1 MKGLRKKAVVL
12 TTVVALAM
20 TSLMGC
26 ARDLSVD
33 NDKVAAVVGD
43 SEITLGVLNFYLRYD
58 QSSIE
63 AAYGSTLGDNFWKS
77 EIEEGYTLEENEKES
92 VINRLAQMYILE
104 DHMEEYGVTIT
115 EEDVAKIESAADE
128 FIAVHDD
135 ETNKL
140 LSADKE
146 IIKEVLRMCTVSVRM
161 YNAIIADV
169 STEVSDEEAAQKKI
183 QYALI
188 TAETEA
194 AEEAETEGETET
206 VTLEQAKEEAE
217 LFLEEAKENGD
228 LMALAEEQQAP
239 AHEYTFDS
247 STTALAKEIVEAA
260 DKLEEGEFAELIE
273 AENDIYYVVQLI
285 SEFDED
291 ATETKKEQIVAE
303 RQNEK
308 FEEVYKPW
316 QDSTPIV
323 IDDTVVDDISLHG
336 LKVILKEE
344 EK

>member
-115 EEDVAKIESAADE
+115 EEDLAKIEAAADE
-128 FIAVHDD
+128 FIAAHDE

-169 STEVSDEEAAQKKI
+169 STEVSDEEAAQKKLA
-183 QYALI
+183 YLGF
-188 TAETEA
+188 T
-194 AEEAETEGETET
+194 ETET

-344 EK
+344 E

>member
-1 MKGLRKKAVVL
+1 
-12 TTVVALAM
+12 
-20 TSLMGC
+20 
-26 ARDLSVD
+26 
-33 NDKVAAVVGD
+33 
-43 SEITLGVLNFYLRYD
+43 
-58 QSSIE
+58 
-63 AAYGSTLGDNFWKS
+63 
-77 EIEEGYTLEENEKES
+77 
-92 VINRLAQMYILE
+92 
-104 DHMEEYGVTIT
+104 
-115 EEDVAKIESAADE
+115 
-128 FIAVHDD
+128 
-135 ETNKL
+135 
-140 LSADKE
+140 
-146 IIKEVLRMCTVSVRM
+146 MCTVSVRM

-169 STEVSDEEAAQKKI
+169 STEVSDEEAAQKKLA
-183 QYALI
+183 YLGF
-188 TAETEA
+188 T
-194 AEEAETEGETET
+194 ETET

>member
-115 EEDVAKIESAADE
+115 EEDLAKIEAAADE
-128 FIAVHDD
+128 FIAAHDE

-169 STEVSDEEAAQKKI
+169 STEVSDEEAAQKKLA
-183 QYALI
+183 YL
-188 TAETEA
+188 
-194 AEEAETEGETET
+194 GFTET
-206 VTLEQAKEEAE
+206 GYFTNL
-217 LFLEEAKENGD
+217 
-228 LMALAEEQQAP
+228 
-239 AHEYTFDS
+239 
-247 STTALAKEIVEAA
+247 
-260 DKLEEGEFAELIE
+260 
-273 AENDIYYVVQLI
+273 
-285 SEFDED
+285 
-291 ATETKKEQIVAE
+291 
-303 RQNEK
+303 
-308 FEEVYKPW
+308 
-316 QDSTPIV
+316 
-323 IDDTVVDDISLHG
+323 
-336 LKVILKEE
+336 
-344 EK
+344 

>member
-26 ARDLSVD
+26 ARELAVD

-63 AAYGSTLGDNFWKS
+63 AVYGTTLGDNFWRS
-77 EIEEGYTLEENEKES
+77 EVEPGFTLEENEKES
-92 VINRLAQMYILE
+92 VLRSLAQMYILE

-115 EEDVAKIESAADE
+115 DEDLAKIEAAADE
-128 FIAVHDD
+128 FIAAHDE

-146 IIKEVLRMCTVSVRM
+146 IIKEVLRMCTISVRM
-161 YNAIIADV
+161 YNAIIEEV
-169 STEVSDEEAAQKKI
+169 STEVSDEEAAQKKLA
-183 QYALI
+183 YLGF
-188 TAETEA
+188 TK
-194 AEEAETEGETET
+194 TET

>member
-92 VINRLAQMYILE
+92 VINSLAQMYILE
-104 DHMEEYGVTIT
+104 DHMEEYDVTIT
-115 EEDVAKIESAADE
+115 EEDLAKIEAAADE
-128 FIAVHDD
+128 FIAAHDE

-169 STEVSDEEAAQKKI
+169 STEVSDEEAAQKKLA
-183 QYALI
+183 YLGF
-188 TAETEA
+188 T
-194 AEEAETEGETET
+194 ETET

-239 AHEYTFDS
+239 AQEQTFDS
-247 STTALAKEIVEAA
+247 KTTVIAKEIVAAA
-260 DKLEEGEFAELIE
+260 DKLKEGEFAELVE

-285 SEFDED
+285 SEFDKE
-291 ATETKKEQIVAE
+291 ATEAKKDQIVAE
-303 RQNEK
+303 RQNAK

-316 QDSTPIV
+316 QTATPIV

>member
-63 AAYGSTLGDNFWKS
+63 AAYGSTLGVNFWKS

-92 VINRLAQMYILE
+92 VINSLAQMYILE

-115 EEDVAKIESAADE
+115 EEDLAKIEAAADE
-128 FIAVHDD
+128 FIAAHDE

-169 STEVSDEEAAQKKI
+169 STEVSDEEAAQKKLA
-183 QYALI
+183 YLGF
-188 TAETEA
+188 T
-194 AEEAETEGETET
+194 ETET

>member
-115 EEDVAKIESAADE
+115 EEDLAKIEAAADE
-128 FIAVHDD
+128 FIAAHDE

-169 STEVSDEEAAQKKI
+169 STEVSDEEAAQKKLA
-183 QYALI
+183 YLGF
-188 TAETEA
+188 T
-194 AEEAETEGETET
+194 ETET

>member
-1 MKGLRKKAVVL
+1 MSIRRRPIMKGLRKKAVVL

-115 EEDVAKIESAADE
+115 EEDLAKIEAAADE
-128 FIAVHDD
+128 FIAAHDE

-169 STEVSDEEAAQKKI
+169 STEVSDEEAAQKKLA
-183 QYALI
+183 YLGF
-188 TAETEA
+188 T
-194 AEEAETEGETET
+194 ETET

-344 EK
+344 E